1 MFALIQSLWDDVDIG
16 RLLATLAG
24 ACDNIDM
31 TNVCVVEKAR
41 TPLVTTMFT
50 VGGAVVRT
58 DNTAVNRRDNT
69 RCLNKTN
76 HVCLLYVLRIVG
88 TDH

>member
-1 MFALIQSLWDDVDIG
+1 MQHSRG
-16 RLLATLAG
+16 HAT
-24 ACDNIDM
+24 NIDM

-41 TPLVTTMFT
+41 SSLMTTMFT

-58 DNTAVNRRDNT
+58 DNTAVNCRDNT
-69 RCLNKTN
+69 RCLHKTN
-76 HVCLLYVLRIVG
+76 HVCLLYVLRIAG